1 MTRRRRLGFLIAGGA
16 ALLLIIG
23 RIAAGLFVRYEWYDA
38 LGARDIWMTRLGN
51 ELLLRAITW
60 VGGTVFALL
69 NLYAVRLSIASV
81 VLPRRMGDLEIGEEL
96 PARYLN
102 TAVVTL
108 AIIIGALLALIP
120 DHSWTTLVL
129 ARHGVPF
136 GETEA
141 YFEHDLGFFVY
152 WLPFEVDC
160 YVRALWALAA
170 VTAVVIVLY
179 FFFTPGLKYE
189 KAKLTMSQH
198 VRRHV
203 AVLALCAFGA
213 LAWSYRL
220 DMYGTLTAGSGPLG
234 AFTYA
239 DKYAVIPV
247 NLVLSFVTLAF
258 GCAVTFAMW
267 RDQRRTALVL
277 VTCVLL
283 VPFIALKGGPWLAEH
298 FASDRDAVARE
309 RPYQAIRALYTNQ
322 AFGADS
328 AHLPDAPATLALETP
343 AELAR
348 NVSVWD
354 PAAIAQSL
362 THARRGASVVE
373 AQAWRESPA
382 GPIAMAIER
391 NVGGARWLGIQVLA
405 SGVEPQGSILRV
417 DSLGRPDLSDLPLPP
432 VLIQEGASGDTV
444 IADTAGIVAAPAMEG
459 WITRVAHAWI
469 GQNLRMLSED
479 VPERNARVM
488 TVRDVRA
495 RVQRLVPFFELG
507 SVVWPAVVGDSLWW
521 VVDFYAASNDYPLSA
536 HFSTGGPNQVS
547 YFQHAGVAFI
557 EAYTGRVLLARD
569 RKLDPIGQT
578 WVNEFPGLFTPWDR
592 VPPALAAQAPP
603 RVDQAL
609 VAATA
614 YLRRTTEHSDSTA
627 PVRAITPAATDS
639 IAVGSQAAIV
649 SCFALPAASSA
660 CSWALPLLDSHEHV
674 AGLIVATSGPRAT
687 VLRYRSR
694 SEGPRWTDVSDR
706 LERPTDSIPSPSRII
721 EGRLRSAPY
730 RGGVAFVRPEYA
742 WPADLAPTLDR
753 VALVTNDTTASG
765 HTLAQ
770 ALGLGQPI
778 RLAPQPTTA
787 AEFRAR
793 VLDLYD
799 AMQASLKRGDLTGFA
814 AQFNELGRILGRPRS
829 P

>member
-1 MTRRRRLGFLIAGGA
+1 MTRRRRLGFLIAA
-16 ALLLIIG
+16 TCALVLIIG

-38 LGARDIWMTRLGN
+38 LGARDVWMTRLGN
-51 ELLLRAITW
+51 ELLLRAITAAAA
-60 VGGTVFALL
+60 TLFALV

-96 PARYLN
+96 PGRYLN
-102 TAVVTL
+102 TAVVML
-108 AIIIGALLALIP
+108 ALIIGALLAVLP
-120 DHSWTTLVL
+120 EHSWTSLVL

-136 GETEA
+136 GESEA

-170 VTAVVIVLY
+170 VTAVVVLLY

-220 DMYGTLTAGSGPLG
+220 DMYGTLTSGSGPLY
-234 AFTYA
+234 AFSYA
-239 DKYAVIPV
+239 DKYAGIPV

-267 RDQRRTALVL
+267 RDQRRTALIL

-283 VPFIALKGGPWLAEH
+283 IPFLALKGGPLLAER
-298 FASDRDAVARE
+298 FASERDATVRE

-328 AHLPDAPATLALETP
+328 VHLPDAPSSLAIESP

-348 NVSVWD
+348 NVAVWD
-354 PAAIAQSL
+354 PATIVQSL
-362 THARRGASVVE
+362 THARRGASVFE

-382 GPIAMAIER
+382 GPVATAIER
-391 NVGGARWLGIQVLA
+391 PVGGGRWIGIQVLA
-405 SGVEPQGSILRV
+405 SGEEPQGSVLRV
-417 DSLGRPDLSDLPLPP
+417 DSVGRPDLSDLALPP
-432 VLIQEGASGDTV
+432 ALIQEGATSDTV
-444 IADTAGIVAAPAMEG
+444 IADSAGIVAAPAMQG
-459 WITRVAHAWI
+459 LVTRVAHAWI
-469 GQNLRMLSED
+469 AQNLHLLSED
-479 VPERNARVM
+479 LPERNARVVS
-488 TVRDVRA
+488 VRDVRA
-495 RVQRLVPFFELG
+495 RVRLLVPFFALG

-521 VVDFYAASNDYPLSA
+521 VVDLYAASNDYPLSA
-536 HFSTGGPNQVS
+536 HLPAGDGQVS
-547 YFQHAGVAFI
+547 YLQHAGVAFV

-569 RKLDPIGQT
+569 RTLDPIGQT
-578 WVNEFPGLFTPWDR
+578 WVNEFPGLFVPWDR
-592 VPPALAAQAPP
+592 VPAALAAQAPP

-614 YLRRTTEHSDSTA
+614 YIRRSTERTDSTA
-627 PVRAITPAATDS
+627 PVRAITPPATDS
-639 IAVGSQAAIV
+639 SSAGGQNAIV

-660 CSWALPLLDSHEHV
+660 CAWSLPLLDSRERV
-674 AGLIVATSGPRAT
+674 AGLILAIGGPRPA
-687 VLRYRSR
+687 VLRYRAR
-694 SEGPRWTDVSDR
+694 AEGPRWTDVGDR
-706 LERPTDSIPSPSRII
+706 LERPTDSVQTTSRIV

-730 RGGVAFVRPEYA
+730 RGGVAFIRPEYV
-742 WPADLAPTLDR
+742 WPADLAPDLDR
-753 VALVTNDTTASG
+753 VAVVTNDTTASG
-765 HTLAQ
+765 HTLAM
-770 ALGLGQPI
+770 ALGLGQPVP
-778 RLAPQPTTA
+778 LAPRPTTA

-793 VLDLYD
+793 VQELYD
-799 AMQASLKRGDLTGFA
+799 AMEASLKRGDLTGFA
-814 AQFNELGRILGRPRS
+814 VQFNELGRILGRPRT